1 MYQTISRY
9 FFIFLTIGISMA
21 NEETINHS
29 KMVTL
34 PKAVVEQEAFNIDTL
49 EVVNFPLSASDRHKL
64 KDLMQHPVVY
74 NTDEN
79 KSAQY
84 HYQLHHPVPELTFPL
99 SEEDKTELLE
109 LLAAFLVTPNC
120 AGLAAPQIGIKK
132 AALIYRIE
140 EDTKDLRK
148 DFTHSVPITL
158 LLNSQYKATTD
169 EKTTDWEG
177 CFSVE
182 NKMGEVDRF
191 KSIKVIA
198 YNSDGQPLEF
208 EATGFEARLIQH
220 ETDHNHGI
228 LFIDRLQ
235 DHNKR
240 GSYEEMRPLRI
251 QDIEKWKN
259 AISSQENIEE
269 KHK

>member
-1 MYQTISRY
+1 
-9 FFIFLTIGISMA
+9 MA
-21 NEETINHS
+21 KDEIIHHS

-34 PKAVVEQEAFNIDTL
+34 PKAVVEQDAFNIDTL
-49 EVVNFPLSASDRHKL
+49 EVVNFPLSVSDRHKL

-79 KSAQY
+79 KNAQC

-99 SEEDKTELLE
+99 NEEDKTKLLR

-120 AGLAAPQIGIKK
+120 AGLAAPQIGINK

-140 EDTKDLRK
+140 DDTKDLRK

-158 LLNSQYKATTD
+158 LLNSHYEAITD

-191 KSIKVIA
+191 KSIKVTA
-198 YNSDGQPLEF
+198 YNSEGRLLEF
-208 EATGFEARLIQH
+208 DATGFEARLIQH

-228 LFIDRLQ
+228 LFIDRFQ

-251 QDIEKWKN
+251 KDIEKWKN
-259 AISSQENIEE
+259 ATVSEKKENIEE
-269 KHK
+269 KHN